1 MSASVTQGAGRII
14 AGDCQL
20 DRAALM
26 RRGEQVAAGLA
37 AMGIGQGDVVAV
49 LLRNGMPYLEIIQA
63 CERLGCYYCP
73 INWHYTPDEVAY
85 LVRDSGARLL
95 IAEED
100 LWQAARAAL
109 QADLPSRRVGAAR
122 AA

>member
-49 LLRNGMPYLEIIQA
+49 LLRNGMPYLEIIQT
-63 CERLGCYYCP
+63 
-73 INWHYTPDEVAY
+73 NH
-85 LVRDSGARLL
+85 
-95 IAEED
+95 
-100 LWQAARAAL
+100 
-109 QADLPSRRVGAAR
+109 
-122 AA
+122 